1 MALQTTQLRDRVIGI
16 LKDPRREWSV
26 IAAEADDPA
35 SLYRN
40 YIVVLAAIPAVS
52 IFLGLLLFGL
62 PLAGRWGFMAAVW
75 AGVASYVSSLV
86 WPLVAALVIERL
98 APKFGSTADT
108 TRALKLVAYASTPVW
123 VAGALYLLI
132 FLSPLVVLAALY
144 AIYLFYLGL
153 PQLLRTPAEQVVPFM
168 VVSALV
174 IVVVNIVLRFVIGSF
189 GLPSYF

>member
-16 LKDPRREWSV
+16 LKDPAREWTV

-35 SLYRN
+35 SLYGN
-40 YIVVLAAIPAVS
+40 YIVVLAAIPAVA

-86 WPLVAALVIERL
+86 WPLVA
-98 APKFGSTADT
+98 
-108 TRALKLVAYASTPVW
+108 
-123 VAGALYLLI
+123 
-132 FLSPLVVLAALY
+132 LY
-144 AIYLFYLGL
+144 AFYLFYLGL
-153 PQLLRTPAEQVVPFM
+153 PQLLRTPPEQVVPFM

-174 IVVVNIVLRFVIGSF
+174 IVVVNIVLQFVIGSF